1 MSVYGKKLESGVWVY
16 VAGCTVCNMPP
27 KNNVGDFI
35 GRCEF
40 CTENVGA

>member
-1 MSVYGKKLESGVWVY
+1 MSVYVKKLESGVAVY
-16 VAGCTVCNMPP
+16 VVGCTVCNMPP

-40 CTENVGA
+40 CMVVD